1 MPDGSYLSHTYPSDR
16 VSSSRNRRNN
26 RGVRRKM
33 SGYPVRK
40 ASDKP
45 LPTIDM
51 ATVVKILLPA
61 SPDQYKRAPRRK
73 KPSLKSVETVL
84 G

>member
-1 MPDGSYLSHTYPSDR
+1 
-16 VSSSRNRRNN
+16 
-26 RGVRRKM
+26 M

-51 ATVVKILLPA
+51 ATVIKILLPA

-73 KPSLKSVETVL
+73 KPSLKSVEMIN
-84 G
+84 